1 MKVAIIEDNHEALD
15 YYLKYINRYQKEEK
29 VKIELFTYENGADLL
44 KDYNKDFHVIF
55 LDIGLPIMNGLEVAN
70 KIREVDES
78 VLIVFVTNLPQ
89 YAIEGYKVNAL
100 DFLLKPVTY
109 SDFQIEMKKIERNLK
124 LKKKNY
130 LVLNFK
136 GIVHKIPFTSIIYV
150 EIIHHDIVIHTDS
163 NDYKFRGSLKSIEEN
178 LDMQLFSRCNNCY
191 LVNLNYVESIDK
203 NIVILTNNKELLISR
218 NRRKPFLDDFTVF
231 LNMDVQ

>member
-1 MKVAIIEDNHEALD
+1 MKVAIIEDNQEALD

-29 VKIELFTYENGADLL
+29 VKIELFTYENGTDLL

-130 LVLNFK
+130 LVLNLK
-136 GIVHKIPFTSIIYV
+136 GIVHKIPFSSIIYV

-231 LNMDVQ
+231 LNMDVE

>member
-1 MKVAIIEDNHEALD
+1 MKVAIIEDNQEVLD

-130 LVLNFK
+130 LVLNLK
-136 GIVHKIPFTSIIYV
+136 GIVHKIPFSSIIYV

-178 LDMQLFSRCNNCY
+178 LDQQLFSRCNNCY

-203 NIVILTNNKELLISR
+203 NMVILTNNKELLISR

-231 LNMDVQ
+231 LNMDVE

>member
-1 MKVAIIEDNHEALD
+1 MKVAIIEDNQEALD

-44 KDYNKDFHVIF
+44 KNYNKDFHVIF

-130 LVLNFK
+130 LVLNLK
-136 GIVHKIPFTSIIYV
+136 GIVHKIPFSSIIYV
-150 EIIHHDIVIHTDS
+150 EIIHHDIVVHTDS

-231 LNMDVQ
+231 LNMDVE

>member
-1 MKVAIIEDNHEALD
+1 MKVAIIEDNQEVLD

-130 LVLNFK
+130 LVLNLK
-136 GIVHKIPFTSIIYV
+136 GIVHKIPFSSIIYV
-150 EIIHHDIVIHTDS
+150 EIIHHDIVVHTDS

-231 LNMDVQ
+231 LNMDVE

>member
-1 MKVAIIEDNHEALD
+1 MKVAIIEDNQEALD

-130 LVLNFK
+130 LVLNLK

-231 LNMDVQ
+231 LNMDVE

>member
-1 MKVAIIEDNHEALD
+1 MKVAIIEDNQEALD

-29 VKIELFTYENGADLL
+29 VKIELCTYENGADLL

-130 LVLNFK
+130 LVLNLK
-136 GIVHKIPFTSIIYV
+136 GIVHKIPFSSIIYV

-231 LNMDVQ
+231 LNMDVE

>member
-130 LVLNFK
+130 LVLNLK

>member
-1 MKVAIIEDNHEALD
+1 MKVAIIEDNQEALD
-15 YYLKYINRYQKEEK
+15 YYLEYINRYQKEEK

-130 LVLNFK
+130 LVLNLK
-136 GIVHKIPFTSIIYV
+136 GIVHKIPFLSIIYV

-178 LDMQLFSRCNNCY
+178 LDQQLFSRCNNCY

-203 NIVILTNNKELLISR
+203 NMVILTNNKELLISR

-231 LNMDVQ
+231 LNMDVE

>member
-1 MKVAIIEDNHEALD
+1 MKVAIIEDNQEALNQ
-15 YYLKYINRYQKEEK
+15 YLEYINRYQKEEK

-130 LVLNFK
+130 LVLNLK

-231 LNMDVQ
+231 LNMDVE

>member
-1 MKVAIIEDNHEALD
+1 MKVAIIEDNQEALD

-130 LVLNFK
+130 LILNLK
-136 GIVHKIPFTSIIYV
+136 GIVHKIPFSSIIYV

>member
-1 MKVAIIEDNHEALD
+1 MKVAIIEDNQEALD

-130 LVLNFK
+130 LVLNLK
-136 GIVHKIPFTSIIYV
+136 GIVHKIPFSSIIYV

-231 LNMDVQ
+231 LNMDVE

>member
-1 MKVAIIEDNHEALD
+1 MKVAIIEDNQEALD
-15 YYLKYINRYQKEEK
+15 YYLEYINRYQKEEK
-29 VKIELFTYENGADLL
+29 VKIELFTYQNGADLL

-130 LVLNFK
+130 LVLNLK
-136 GIVHKIPFTSIIYV
+136 GIVHKIPFSSIIYV

-178 LDMQLFSRCNNCY
+178 LDQQLFSRCNNCY

-203 NIVILTNNKELLISR
+203 NMVILTNNKELLISR

-231 LNMDVQ
+231 LNMDVE

>member
-1 MKVAIIEDNHEALD
+1 MKVAIIEDNQEALD
-15 YYLKYINRYQKEEK
+15 YYLKYISRYQKEEK

-44 KDYNKDFHVIF
+44 KDYNKGCHVIF

-130 LVLNFK
+130 LVLNLK
-136 GIVHKIPFTSIIYV
+136 GIVHKIPFSSIIYV

-163 NDYKFRGSLKSIEEN
+163 NDYKFRGSLKNIEEN

-231 LNMDVQ
+231 LNMDVE